1 MKRKGAENSD
11 LICVA
16 EITGAHGIQGML
28 KLKVFSDSPDSITEY
43 KPLYDFKADKTF
55 ELTYLAKHKNSY
67 LGNIKGVDD
76 RNKAE
81 ALKGTKLYIHKD
93 LLPEIDEED
102 TYYYKDLIGLTIK
115 DTDGN
120 TIGTVANVVDF
131 GAGELL
137 EITQLPDGKNFF
149 LPFKHAYVPTVNIE
163 KQEITVIIPEG
174 LL

>member
-11 LICVA
+11 MICVA

-28 KLKVFSDSPDSITEY
+28 KLKIFSESPENLADY
-43 KPLYDFKADKTF
+43 MPLYDSKAEKKF
-55 ELTYLAKHKNSY
+55 EFSYIAEHKSFYLANME
-67 LGNIKGVDD
+67 GIDD

-81 ALKGTKLYIHKD
+81 ALRGTRLYIHKKE
-93 LLPEIDEED
+93 LPEIDEED

-115 DTDGN
+115 N
-120 TIGTVANVVDF
+120 TEDKIIGKVLNVVDF

-137 EITQLPDGKNFF
+137 EIHQLADGKTLF
-149 LPFKHAYVPTVNIE
+149 LPFTNACVPTVNIE
-163 KQEITVIIPEG
+163 KQEITVIIPEA